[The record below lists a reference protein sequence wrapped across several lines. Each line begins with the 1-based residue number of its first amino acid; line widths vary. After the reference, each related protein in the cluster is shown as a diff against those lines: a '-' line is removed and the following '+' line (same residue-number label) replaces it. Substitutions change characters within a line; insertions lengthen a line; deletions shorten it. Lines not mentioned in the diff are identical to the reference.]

1 MMMRESQMT
10 RELNL
15 NIPDSL
21 LFSLERKAIEQG
33 TSLEVLCLSLL
44 SGTKQGETLVDPDY
58 YSSLSHS
65 EMRQEVRKV
74 IESGLPREEARRRV
88 NQLEFQISR
97 RYIR

>member
-1 MMMRESQMT
+1 VDREITLILTEKLYQHLKQKSEESGQ
-10 RELNL
+10 
-15 NIPDSL
+15 
-21 LFSLERKAIEQG
+21 
-33 TSLEVLCLSLL
+33 SLEVLCLSLL

-65 EMRQEVRKV
+65 EMRQEVRKI

>member
-1 MMMRESQMT
+1 MT

-15 NIPDSL
+15 SIPDSL
-21 LFSLERKAIEQG
+21 LFSLERKALEQG
-33 TSLEVLCLSLL
+33 ISLEVLCLSLL

-65 EMRQEVRKV
+65 EMRQEVRKI

>member
-1 MMMRESQMT
+1 MT

-15 NIPDSL
+15 NVPDSL
-21 LFSLERKAIEQG
+21 LLSLERKALEQG
-33 TSLEVLCLSLL
+33 ISLEVLCLSLL

-74 IESGLPREEARRRV
+74 IESGLSREEARRRV

>member
-1 MMMRESQMT
+1 VTMRESQMT
-10 RELNL
+10 RELKL
-15 NIPDSL
+15 DVPDSL
-21 LFSLERKAIEQG
+21 LFSLERKALEQG

-58 YSSLSHS
+58 YSSLSHY

-74 IESGLPREEARRRV
+74 IGSDLPREQVKRRV
-88 NQLEFQISR
+88 NQLEFQISK

>member
-1 MMMRESQMT
+1 MT

-21 LFSLERKAIEQG
+21 LFSLERKALEQG
-33 TSLEVLCLSLL
+33 ISLEVLCLSLL
-44 SGTKQGETLVDPDY
+44 SSTKQGETLVDPDY
-58 YSSLSHS
+58 YSSLSHG
-65 EMRQEVRKV
+65 EMRLEVRKV